1 MASKRAAATTP
12 LSSEPV
18 TRQMVL
24 RNRLTA
30 ISDNSSDLAE
40 HGGRRGG
47 RRGRGG
53 MGRGSGPILNENEQI
68 MEQGIGRGD
77 CVGRRDGVV
86 SDMNNQNLASISEN
100 LEQVNLDTNILQ
112 NENAAE
118 SNGALEKESFSITQM
133 LNMSK
138 DNKFPKKSVL
148 FGSKEKFYTP
158 VLHFFKHKSQFQVK
172 PSKKIKFECKEDG
185 CILHE
190 AFGDLSNLNHHL
202 TKHVK
207 TKKWY
212 ELYKKRNDDG
222 SESNLIGIS
231 ETKLLLIKFF
241 VTSNLALKQLEN
253 VYLRKCLKDE
263 IKMPCIK
270 TFKFTYLVEV
280 FNKMKCLISEKCKE
294 ATYITLVP
302 DGWSDDLNSH
312 YLGIGLR

>member
-1 MASKRAAATTP
+1 M
-12 LSSEPV
+12 
-18 TRQMVL
+18 
-24 RNRLTA
+24 
-30 ISDNSSDLAE
+30 
-40 HGGRRGG
+40 RG
-47 RRGRGG
+47 
-53 MGRGSGPILNENEQI
+53 
-68 MEQGIGRGD
+68 
-77 CVGRRDGVV
+77 
-86 SDMNNQNLASISEN
+86 
-100 LEQVNLDTNILQ
+100 
-112 NENAAE
+112 
-118 SNGALEKESFSITQM
+118 
-133 LNMSK
+133 
-138 DNKFPKKSVL
+138 
-148 FGSKEKFYTP
+148 
-158 VLHFFKHKSQFQVK
+158 
-172 PSKKIKFECKEDG
+172 
-185 CILHE
+185 
-190 AFGDLSNLNHHL
+190 AFGDLSNHHP

-302 DGWSDDLNSH
+302 DGWSDDLNTH
-312 YLGIGLR
+312 YLGKHPISSFWSSLRNLTIKSLLSFLRHYIAIQFAFHNPLSPLASKTMPKNDE